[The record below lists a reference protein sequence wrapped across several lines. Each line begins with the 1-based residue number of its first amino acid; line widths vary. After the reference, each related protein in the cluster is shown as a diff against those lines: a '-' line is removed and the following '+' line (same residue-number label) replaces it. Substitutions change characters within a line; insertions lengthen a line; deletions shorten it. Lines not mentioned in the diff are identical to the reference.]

1 MEGFEPLLNSDNFK
15 TLAHNVQER
24 FKKENELLKTRLKE
38 TDLICYFFTDGVRGA
53 NIIRVYLETS
63 TFQLFTA
70 ENRQYGPPFLGL
82 CTLFMVSKSNYCPP
96 IINEM
101 KSTCTPNR
109 SKIMKPYSFV
119 DQNCHRR

>member
-15 TLAHNVQER
+15 TLAHNVQEK
-24 FKKENELLKTRLKE
+24 FKSENELLKTRLKE

-53 NIIRVYLETS
+53 NVIRVYLETS

-82 CTLFMVSKSNYCPP
+82 CTFFMVSTYNYYK
-96 IINEM
+96 NEILM
-101 KSTCTPNR
+101 YAQQVFNN
-109 SKIMKPYSFV
+109 KPYSFV
-119 DQNCHRR
+119 DRNCRRR